1 MQNLL
6 NSVSLLILKLFNK
19 SATMFGQKFP
29 LATLAIGCILVAILQ
44 KNAEAHLFPPIP
56 FHSGLKPCPTIKPT
70 ADVPVPPFLPDM
82 SAGFK
87 DMFDKFASFGKELS
101 SIKAML
107 EQIKHKM
114 DQAPAPVPA
123 AAAPARDAAIDAIPA
138 AGAPVDAVPPPPPVE
153 K

>member
-6 NSVSLLILKLFNK
+6 NSVSLLTLKLFNK
-19 SATMFGQKFP
+19 FATMFGQKFP

-82 SAGFK
+82 SAGFN

-107 EQIKHKM
+107 EQIRHKM

-138 AGAPVDAVPPPPPVE
+138 AWAPVDAVPPPPPVE